1 VGDDVSVDSESLL
14 VTDFINLK
22 IKSTL
27 SFRYA
32 HKDRMCIC
40 VFIWINDHTYISIY
54 IYTIFLKKTSRTN
67 ARTLNLA
74 DDYSIR
80 KRSVS
85 GSG

>member
-1 VGDDVSVDSESLL
+1 VGGDVPVDSESLL
-14 VTDFINLK
+14 VTDFMNLK
-22 IKSTL
+22 IKSAL
-27 SFRYA
+27 SFKCA
-32 HKDRMCIC
+32 HKDRIYMR
-40 VFIWINDHTYISIY
+40 VFIWISVHTYISIY
-54 IYTIFLKKTSRTN
+54 IYTVFLKKILRTN

>member
-1 VGDDVSVDSESLL
+1 M
-14 VTDFINLK
+14 
-22 IKSTL
+22 
-27 SFRYA
+27 R
-32 HKDRMCIC
+32 
-40 VFIWINDHTYISIY
+40 VFIWISAHTYISIY
-54 IYTIFLKKTSRTN
+54 IYTVFLKKKLLTN